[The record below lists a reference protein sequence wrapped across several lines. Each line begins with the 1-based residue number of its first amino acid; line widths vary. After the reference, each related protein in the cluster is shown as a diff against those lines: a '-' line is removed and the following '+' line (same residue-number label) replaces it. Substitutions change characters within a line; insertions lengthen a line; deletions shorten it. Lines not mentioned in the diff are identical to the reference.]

1 MKSLSIILLVLVSTF
16 SFGQSKTVK
25 KETVKVWG
33 NCGMCKKTIESAAKS
48 AGASQA
54 SWDSETKELQL
65 SFASAKTSSDKIQ
78 QAIAAS
84 GYDTEKFTADNKAY
98 DNLHECCQYER
109 KAASSDLTKVSKK
122 DCCSEGNCKD
132 NCCKDGKCQD
142 GKCKDGAACEK
153 NASECCQDKSAGSG
167 KACCKKQ

>member
-16 SFGQSKTVK
+16 SFGQSKSVK
-25 KETVKVWG
+25 KETIKVWG
-33 NCGMCKKTIESAAKS
+33 NCGMCKKTIETAAKS

-54 SWDSETKELQL
+54 SWDTETKELQV
-65 SFASAKTSSDKIQ
+65 SYAASKTSSDKIQ

-98 DNLHECCQYER
+98 DNLHGCCQYER
-109 KAASSDLTKVSKK
+109 KASSDLTKVSKT
-122 DCCSEGNCKD
+122 DCCSDSNCKD
-132 NCCKDGKCQD
+132 NCCKD

-153 NASECCQDKSAGSG
+153 NAGECCQDKSAGTG